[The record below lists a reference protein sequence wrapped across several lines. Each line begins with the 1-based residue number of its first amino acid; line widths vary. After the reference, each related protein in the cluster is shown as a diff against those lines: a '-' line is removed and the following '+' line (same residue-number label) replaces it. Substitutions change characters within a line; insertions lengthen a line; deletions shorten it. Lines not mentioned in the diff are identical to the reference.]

1 MANHAADIFDA
12 LKADHQKHRD
22 LLRRL
27 DGTRGKSRERGA
39 LFREFTL
46 EAKGH
51 AAAEEQALY
60 STLLRKPPTTDK
72 GRHSV
77 AEHQKIED
85 LLNTLAATP
94 MTTGGWLMR
103 FRELRHYYLHHLEEE
118 EKEVFPAADRVLA
131 AADER
136 FMRGVFRAR
145 KAVEKRKAEVTPRKK
160 AKK

>member
-1 MANHAADIFDA
+1 MARHAADIFDA
-12 LKADHQKHRD
+12 LIADHRKHRD
-22 LLRRL
+22 LLQRL
-27 DGTRGKSRERGA
+27 EATRGATRERA
-39 LFREFTL
+39 SLFTEFTR

-60 STLLRKPPTTDK
+60 STLLRKPATTDR

-77 AEHQKIED
+77 AEHKQIED

-94 MTTGGWLMR
+94 MDTGGWLTR
-103 FRELRHYYLHHLEEE
+103 FRELRHEYLHHLEEE
-118 EKEVFPAADRVLA
+118 EDEVFPAADRVLA

-145 KAVEKRKAEVTPRKK
+145 KVIEKGRARVTPRKK
-160 AKK
+160 PAK